1 VVLYKTFRWSEIH
14 IISRITDFLNRSKIC
29 NKTRYVVNIRQ
40 NEIESPLLVTIDMAE
55 LGDNS
60 LLALGPQEGG
70 CCLEDF

>member
-1 VVLYKTFRWSEIH
+1 
-14 IISRITDFLNRSKIC
+14 
-29 NKTRYVVNIRQ
+29 
-40 NEIESPLLVTIDMAE
+40 MAE